1 MNDDKYVTR
10 KTLLMRAKNRND
22 QDAWEEFVEVYRR
35 FIYHVLNRMNVN
47 ENDFDDMVQE
57 VLIRLWEKLGS
68 YDPEKARFRS
78 WLSFV
83 IRNIVIN
90 SFRKKNLHVE
100 KLEQFSDSLSTKS
113 SKSEVEKMIEREWK
127 MHVSNMALATIKE
140 LFSGKAVQVFEMSLQ
155 GLDNAQISVQLG
167 IGQNSVKVLKSR
179 VKSRYMAEVQRLI
192 TEFEEL

>member
-10 KTLLMRAKNRND
+10 KTLLMRAKNRDD

-47 ENDFDDMVQE
+47 DNDFDDMVQE
-57 VLIRLWEKLGS
+57 VLLRLWEKLGT

-90 SFRKKNLHVE
+90 SIRKKSLHVE
-100 KLEQFSDSLSTKS
+100 KMEQLTDRLS
-113 SKSEVEKMIEREWK
+113 SKSSQTEVEKMVEREWK
-127 MHVSNMALATIKE
+127 LHVSNMAMMTIKE
-140 LFSGKAVQVFEMSLQ
+140 LFSGKAVQVFELSLL
-155 GLDNAQISVQLG
+155 GLDNSQIGVKLG

>member
-35 FIYHVLNRMNVN
+35 FIFHVLNRMNVN

-127 MHVSNMALATIKE
+127 MHVSNMALTTIKE

>member
-1 MNDDKYVTR
+1 MNEDKYVTR

-57 VLIRLWEKLGS
+57 VLLRLWEKLGT

-90 SFRKKNLHVE
+90 SIRKKSLHVE
-100 KLEQFSDSLSTKS
+100 KMEQLTDQLS
-113 SKSEVEKMIEREWK
+113 SKSSQTEVEKMIEREWK
-127 MHVSNMALATIKE
+127 LHVSNMAMTAIKE
-140 LFSGKAVQVFEMSLQ
+140 LFSGKAVQVFELSLQ
-155 GLDNAQISVQLG
+155 GLDNAQISVKLG

>member
-10 KTLLMRAKNRND
+10 KTLLMRAKNRDD

-47 ENDFDDMVQE
+47 DNDFDDMVQE
-57 VLIRLWEKLGS
+57 ILLRLWEKLGT

-90 SFRKKNLHVE
+90 SIRKKSLHVE
-100 KLEQFSDSLSTKS
+100 KMEQLTDRLSAKS
-113 SKSEVEKMIEREWK
+113 SQTEVEKMIEREWK
-127 MHVSNMALATIKE
+127 LHVSNMAMMTIKE
-140 LFSGKAVQVFEMSLQ
+140 LFSGKAVQVFELSLL
-155 GLDNAQISVQLG
+155 GLDNSQIGVKLG

>member
-113 SKSEVEKMIEREWK
+113 SKTEVEKMIEREWK
-127 MHVSNMALATIKE
+127 LHVSNMAMATIKE

-155 GLDNAQISVQLG
+155 GLDSAQISVKLG